1 MNDLFQGLGLSGLA
15 LFLWAEGS
23 RLAFR
28 LLSQPI
34 ESHQTALW
42 EERMSEPT
50 ILLVD
55 DNEVLGQV
63 LSRVLTQ
70 QKYHVVRAVD
80 AAGGLEQA
88 RLHPPK
94 LALVDWFLPD
104 QDGLALGQQLRG
116 LQPEL
121 PLILMTAYPVCLS
134 DHPERLNIFS
144 RVLTKPLQLQ
154 ELRQVIAEALGE
166 PVPRTE
172 EAVSAAPLGEGE
184 PSAEPPAMAAAS
196 AVSESP
202 PATRTPPPQPASP
215 RRWQRWLVAFGG
227 VIGAATLVGA
237 VWVAFIYFK
246 DKQVAAGPAPAA
258 GRPVLAELV
267 EGRPDTIRLPADV
280 VTRLGVKTQEVK
292 PAQERRPLE
301 LSGSLAFDSNRLA
314 RVHTRFAGEVVDL
327 GRVADTNSPLATAG
341 AADHPV
347 RFGDRVAKDQLLAVV
362 WSKDLGEKKSEL
374 VDALSQLRLDQ
385 ETLTRLEELGKSGA
399 TSEANIRQA
408 RRNYEAD
415 LTAVARAERTLR
427 VWRLPEAE
435 IDAVKEEAE
444 RIRQRKGQRD
454 KDKERD
460 WARVEVRAPLAGVIV
475 EKNLNIGDIVD
486 TSQDLFRLADVSH
499 LAVWVHAYEENL
511 PALLALP
518 PQDRTWEVR
527 LKTDP
532 NAPALKGTIEEIG
545 YVLDPSQHTAL
556 VMGHLENTQ
565 IEQQTTAK
573 GEGPLRA
580 GQFVTATVSL
590 PPPSGVVAVP
600 ATALVEDGHESI
612 VFVQEDPARPE
623 YTLRRVAVQ
632 ARFSKNILVRSRP
645 SAHDGG
651 LELEGLHAADLVVVQ
666 GAVELKAALED
677 LKSMA
682 RPAQ

>member
-1 MNDLFQGLGLSGLA
+1 MSG
-15 LFLWAEGS
+15 
-23 RLAFR
+23 
-28 LLSQPI
+28 
-34 ESHQTALW
+34 
-42 EERMSEPT
+42 PT
-50 ILLVD
+50 VLLVD
-55 DNEVLGQV
+55 DDEVLGQV

-70 QKYHVVRAVD
+70 QKYNVVRAAD

-121 PLILMTAYPVCLS
+121 PLILMTAYPVCLN

-154 ELRQVIAEALGE
+154 ELRQVIADALGE
-166 PVPRTE
+166 PAPRME
-172 EAVSAAPLGEGE
+172 EAVSAAPPCEGD
-184 PSAEPPAMAAAS
+184 PPAGPPFTGAAAT
-196 AVSESP
+196 VPEGR
-202 PATRTPPPQPASP
+202 PATPTPPPQPASP
-215 RRWQRWLVAFGG
+215 RGWQRWLVAFGG
-227 VIGAATLVGA
+227 AIGAAGLVGA
-237 VWVAFIYFK
+237 ALVTFNFFK
-246 DKQVAAGPAPAA
+246 EKQVAAEPAPAEVRA
-258 GRPVLAELV
+258 VQAELV
-267 EGRPDTIRLPADV
+267 EGRAETIRLPADV
-280 VTRLGVKTQEVK
+280 VTRLGVKTQGAK
-292 PAQERRPLE
+292 PALERRPLE

-327 GRVADTNSPLATAG
+327 GRVADVDSPLATAG
-341 AADHPV
+341 PADHPV
-347 RFGDRVAKDQLLAVV
+347 RFGDRVAKDHLLAVV

-399 TSEANIRQA
+399 TSEANIRQV

-427 VWRLPEAE
+427 VWRLPETE
-435 IDAVKEEAE
+435 IDAVKDEAE

-486 TSQDLFRLADVSH
+486 TAQDLFRIADVSH
-499 LAVWVHAYEENL
+499 LAVWVHAYEESL

-527 LKTDP
+527 LKADP
-532 NAPALKGTIEEIG
+532 NTPALKGTIEEIG
-545 YVLDPSQHTAL
+545 YVLDPNQHTAL
-556 VMGHLENTQ
+556 VMGHVENKQGERQ
-565 IEQQTTAK
+565 INCS

-600 ATALVEDGHESI
+600 ATALVEDGKDSI

-623 YTLRRVAVQ
+623 YTLRRVAVE
-632 ARFSKNILVRSRP
+632 ARFSKNILVRSHPGVRK
-645 SAHDGG
+645 G
-651 LELEGLHAADLVVVQ
+651 DLDPEPLSPEERVVVQ

-677 LKSMA
+677 LKSTA
-682 RPAQ
+682 RTAQ

>member
-1 MNDLFQGLGLSGLA
+1 M
-15 LFLWAEGS
+15 
-23 RLAFR
+23 
-28 LLSQPI
+28 
-34 ESHQTALW
+34 
-42 EERMSEPT
+42 RMSGPT
-50 ILLVD
+50 VLLVD
-55 DNEVLGQV
+55 DDEVLGQV

-70 QKYHVVRAVD
+70 QKYNVVRAAD

-121 PLILMTAYPVCLS
+121 PLILMTAYPVCLN

-154 ELRQVIAEALGE
+154 ELRQVIADALGE
-166 PVPRTE
+166 SAPRIE
-172 EAVSAAPLGEGE
+172 EAVSAAPPCEGD
-184 PSAEPPAMAAAS
+184 PPAEAPVTAAAGT
-196 AVSESP
+196 VPEGRP
-202 PATRTPPPQPASP
+202 VTRTPPPQPASP
-215 RRWQRWLVAFGG
+215 RGWRRWLVAFGG
-227 VIGAATLVGA
+227 VIGAAGLVGA
-237 VWVAFIYFK
+237 ALVAFNFFQE
-246 DKQVAAGPAPAA
+246 KQVAAEPAPAEVRA
-258 GRPVLAELV
+258 AQAELV

-280 VTRLGVKTQEVK
+280 VTRLGVKTQGAK
-292 PAQERRPLE
+292 PALERRPLE

-314 RVHTRFAGEVVDL
+314 RVHTRFGGEVVDL
-327 GRVADTNSPLATAG
+327 GRVADTDSPLATA
-341 AADHPV
+341 AAGHPV

-374 VDALSQLRLDQ
+374 VDSLSQLRLDQ
-385 ETLTRLEELGKSGA
+385 ETLARLEELGKSGA

-435 IDAVKEEAE
+435 IDAVKDEAE

-486 TSQDLFRLADVSH
+486 TSQDLFRIADVSR
-499 LAVWVHAYEENL
+499 LAVWAHAYEENL

-527 LKTDP
+527 LKAEP
-532 NAPALKGTIEEIG
+532 NAPAIKGTIEEIG
-545 YVLDPSQHTAL
+545 YVLDPNQHTAL
-556 VMGHLENTQ
+556 VMGHVENRQ
-565 IEQQTTAK
+565 AERPAGGG

-600 ATALVEDGHESI
+600 ATALVEDGKDSI
-612 VFVQEDPARPE
+612 VFVQENPARPE
-623 YTLRRVAVQ
+623 YTLRRVAVE

-645 SAHDGG
+645 SAGAGG
-651 LELEGLHAADLVVVQ
+651 VELEPLAKDELVVVQ

-677 LKSMA
+677 LKSTA
-682 RPAQ
+682 ATSR